1 MMGSTTPRDDEPRSA
16 EVGVAEVIRLTD
28 ATGPAATWLRRT
40 SVQKAAALLLPELID
55 ERLVDRVLD
64 LAEGTTRRWLDED
77 EEFRDRVVSRR
88 LSLQSQRDPDIDYAR
103 ALTAK
108 QTRAGFLLIEE
119 EMTQTK
125 VAEVVGVDPRTIR
138 NWHHQRAFQ
147 GYLEVLAEQ
156 RAARLKQEALAERA
170 AVRAG
175 DRRVRQ
181 KALGMLEKQ
190 LDAGDRKAAE
200 MVFKLLIDR

>member
-1 MMGSTTPRDDEPRSA
+1 MGSTKPRDDDPYSGK
-16 EVGVAEVIRLTD
+16 VGVAEVIRLTD
-28 ATGPAATWLRRT
+28 ATGTPANWLRRT
-40 SVQKAAALLLPELID
+40 SVQKVAAQLLPELID

-64 LAEGTTRRWLDED
+64 LPEGTTRRWLDED

-88 LSLQSQRDPDIDYAR
+88 LEIQSHRDPNIDYTR
-103 ALTAK
+103 AMTAK
-108 QTRAGFLLIEE
+108 QVRAGFLLIEE

-138 NWHHQRAFQ
+138 NWHHQSVFQ
-147 GYLEVLAEQ
+147 SYLEVLAEQ
-156 RAARLKQEALAERA
+156 RAARLKQEAMEERA

-181 KALGMLEKQ
+181 KALEVLEKK
-190 LDAGDRKAAE
+190 LDADDMKAAE

>member
-1 MMGSTTPRDDEPRSA
+1 MDSTTPRDERRSA

-28 ATGPAATWLRRT
+28 ATGPAATWLKRT
-40 SVQKAAALLLPELID
+40 SVQKAAAQLLPELID
-55 ERLVDRVLD
+55 ERLVDRVLN
-64 LAEGTTRRWLDED
+64 LAEGTTRGWLDED

-88 LSLQSQRDPDIDYAR
+88 LELQSHRAVDIDFTR
-103 ALTAK
+103 VLTAK
-108 QTRAGFLLIEE
+108 QIRAGFLLIEE

-125 VAEVVGVDPRTIR
+125 VAEVVGVDARTIR
-138 NWHHQRAFQ
+138 NWYHQRAFQ
-147 GYLEVLAEQ
+147 KYLEVLARQ
-156 RAARLKQEALAERA
+156 RAARLKEEALAERA

-181 KALGMLEKQ
+181 KALGVLEKK
-190 LDAGDRKAAE
+190 LDADDMKAAE